1 MPHIFQEGS
10 FPAAAIGLIVVGA
23 VIGGSIGLVV
33 IGFPGAIASAALGA
47 FCGVVLTDALE

>member
-10 FPAAAIGLIVVGA
+10 FPAAASALIVVGA
-23 VIGGSIGLVV
+23 VIGGSIGLVIV
-33 IGFPGAIASAALGA
+33 GLPGSIAGAALGA

>member
-10 FPAAAIGLIVVGA
+10 FPAAAIALVVVGA
-23 VIGGSIGLVV
+23 MVGGSIGLVIV
-33 IGFPGAIASAALGA
+33 GLPGALAGGALGA